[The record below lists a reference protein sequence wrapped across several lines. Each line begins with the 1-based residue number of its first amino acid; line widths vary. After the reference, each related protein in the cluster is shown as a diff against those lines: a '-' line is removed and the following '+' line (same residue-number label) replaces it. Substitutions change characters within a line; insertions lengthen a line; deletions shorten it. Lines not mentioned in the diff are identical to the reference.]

1 MIHQSLCNTESSKA
15 YDISQ
20 SKACRSAYLMGQYLH
35 THEYD
40 SNRSRV
46 HNIARIINV
55 LSRGIVYGES
65 HLRIKQRKMRLLL
78 RSTEYPFARTKVFVF
93 CPEVL
98 CQNPSLP
105 KSSFLQTYPD
115 FLITIVVE
123 EQFCLNFLRQ
133 GDFVSISINPCIE
146 KKNSFSSQKGMFW
159 DGNVFIYNMIP
170 FILAMK
176 PAFFVIKYGIS
187 LLKMFVLLPM

>member
-1 MIHQSLCNTESSKA
+1 M
-15 YDISQ
+15 
-20 SKACRSAYLMGQYLH
+20 
-35 THEYD
+35 
-40 SNRSRV
+40 
-46 HNIARIINV
+46 
-55 LSRGIVYGES
+55 
-65 HLRIKQRKMRLLL
+65 
-78 RSTEYPFARTKVFVF
+78 
-93 CPEVL
+93 
-98 CQNPSLP
+98 
-105 KSSFLQTYPD
+105 
-115 FLITIVVE
+115 VE

-187 LLKMFVLLPM
+187 LLKMFVLLPMWNKSYCKWRTFVPKTDQFISERATSCLFWNFSSVWSFPMTLLSNNTNFLKISFIIAFFN